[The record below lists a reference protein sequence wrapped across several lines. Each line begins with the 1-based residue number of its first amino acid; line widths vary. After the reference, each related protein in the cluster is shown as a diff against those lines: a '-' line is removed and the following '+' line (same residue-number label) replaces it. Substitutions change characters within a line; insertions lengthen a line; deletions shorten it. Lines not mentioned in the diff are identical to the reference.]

1 MDGVNKVIVEKNKFE
16 MDGNTVLAPDE
27 SIKKRK
33 YEDLE
38 KSRKQTNQSKKLKD
52 IKKKKSVLTN
62 IFLVFVIGII
72 IIARYCMIYN
82 YQDTTSK
89 AKAEIEILSKENDA
103 YKVELIKF
111 RNISYIEKTATE
123 KLHMVKPRISDIQYC
138 NLSKNNLGTKENLE
152 VKVSNDIVNKIKNI
166 IF

>member
-1 MDGVNKVIVEKNKFE
+1 MNKVIVEKNKFE
-16 MDGNTVLAPDE
+16 INGNTVLAPDE
-27 SIKKRK
+27 SFSKRK

-38 KSRKQTNQSKKLKD
+38 KSRKQTEYRKRLKD
-52 IKKKKSVLTN
+52 MRKKKSVLTN
-62 IFLVFVIGII
+62 ILLGFVIGVA

-82 YQDTTSK
+82 YQDTISK
-89 AKAEIEILSKENDA
+89 SKAEIEMLSKENDS

-111 RNISYIEKTATE
+111 RNISYIEEIATT

-138 NLSKNNLGTKENLE
+138 NLSKNNLETKENSE
-152 VKVSNDIVNKIKNI
+152 VKISNNIINKLKNI